1 MSASPGILIIRL
13 SSLGDILHALPA
25 FADLRASFPNS
36 KIDWL
41 VSEKHKSLLSAVRGI
56 DAIRIL
62 GTKAYGDFP
71 LRSLIRDLRSQHYDF
86 AIDFQGLL
94 KTAALSFL
102 SGARTRLGF
111 SRDLVR
117 EFPAHWFYNRTQ
129 PKPQGQFHVLQ
140 LNRMLAGL
148 TGAVPVSAP
157 LEFCVPENDSR
168 LVESMLRKE
177 QLTDYVVINPG
188 GGWSTKR
195 WSLQKYGDL
204 TKKIAVELGLPVVL
218 TTGPGEE
225 TYYQAIAD
233 HCSDCGGVQPRHFP
247 VSFLQLIP
255 LYQKA
260 HLIVGGDTGPFHL
273 ACALGAPVVGI
284 FGPTS
289 PVRNGPWRS
298 EDEVVAHALP
308 CSFCY
313 GRSCATNNECMDISV
328 DEVFAAVVRRLAK
341 AGSSSD
347 ALA

>member
-13 SSLGDILHALPA
+13 SSLGDILHAMPA

-36 KIDWL
+36 RIDWL
-41 VSEKHKSLLSAVRGI
+41 VSEKHRSLLSAVRGI
-56 DAIRIL
+56 DTIHIL

-71 LRSLIRDLRSQHYDF
+71 LRSLIRNLRSQHYDF

-94 KTAALSFL
+94 KTAALSFF

-117 EFPAHWFYNRTQ
+117 EFPAHWFYNRTL

-148 TGAVPVSAP
+148 AGAVAVSAP

-168 LVESMLRKE
+168 LVESMLLMLRNE

-204 TKKIAVELGLPVVL
+204 AKKITLELGLPVVL

-225 TYYQAIAD
+225 TYYQTVAD
-233 HCSDCGGVQPRHFP
+233 HCGGVQLRHFP

-260 HLIVGGDTGPFHL
+260 QLIVGGDTGPFHL
-273 ACALGAPVVGI
+273 ACALGVPVVGI

-298 EDEVVAHALP
+298 EDEVVAHELP

-313 GRSCATNNECMDISV
+313 GRSCATNDECMDISV

-341 AGSSSD
+341 TGSSTN
-347 ALA
+347 AFA

>member
-56 DAIRIL
+56 DAIRTL
-62 GTKAYGDFP
+62 GTKAYGDLP
-71 LRSLIRDLRSQHYDF
+71 LRSLVRDLRSQRYDF

-111 SRDLVR
+111 SRGLVR
-117 EFPAHWFYNRTQ
+117 EYPSHWFYNRTQ

-157 LEFCVPENDSR
+157 LEFCVPDNDSR

-195 WSLQKYGDL
+195 WCLQKYGDL

-233 HCSDCGGVQPRHFP
+233 HCSDCGGVRLHHFP

-298 EDEVVAHALP
+298 EDEVVAHTLP

-313 GRSCATNNECMDISV
+313 GRSCATKNECMDISV

>member
-1 MSASPGILIIRL
+1 MRSVL
-13 SSLGDILHALPA
+13 
-25 FADLRASFPNS
+25 
-36 KIDWL
+36 
-41 VSEKHKSLLSAVRGI
+41 
-56 DAIRIL
+56 L
-62 GTKAYGDFP
+62 GTRAHGDFP

-94 KTAALSFL
+94 KTAALSVL

-111 SRDLVR
+111 SRGLVR
-117 EFPAHWFYNRTQ
+117 EYPAHWFYNRTQ

-233 HCSDCGGVQPRHFP
+233 HCSDCSDCGGVRLHHFP

-255 LYQKA
+255 LYRKA

-298 EDEVVAHALP
+298 EDEVVAHTLP

-313 GRSCATNNECMDISV
+313 GRSCATKNECMDISV

>member
-1 MSASPGILIIRL
+1 MSPSPGILIIRL

-56 DAIRIL
+56 DAIRTL
-62 GTKAYGDFP
+62 GSKAYGDYP
-71 LRSLIRDLRSQHYDF
+71 LPSLIRDLRSRHYDF

-111 SRDLVR
+111 SRGLVR
-117 EFPAHWFYNRTQ
+117 EYPAHWFYNRTQ

-157 LEFCVPENDSR
+157 LEFCVPEDDSR

-177 QLTDYVVINPG
+177 QLTDYIVINPG
-188 GGWSTKR
+188 GGWPTKR

-204 TKKIAVELGLPVVL
+204 TKKIAIELGLPVVL

-247 VSFLQLIP
+247 ISFLQLIP
-255 LYQKA
+255 LYRKA
-260 HLIVGGDTGPFHL
+260 HLIIGGDTGPFHL

-298 EDEVVAHALP
+298 EDEVVTHTLP

-313 GRSCATNNECMDISV
+313 GRSCATKNECMDISV
-328 DEVFAAVVRRLAK
+328 DEVFDAVVRRLAK
-341 AGSSSD
+341 AGSSTD

>member
-1 MSASPGILIIRL
+1 MSTSPGILIIRL

-56 DAIRIL
+56 GAIRIL
-62 GTKAYGDFP
+62 GTKAHGDFA

-94 KTAALSFL
+94 KTAALSLL

-111 SRDLVR
+111 SRGLVR
-117 EFPAHWFYNRTQ
+117 EYPAHWFYNRTQ

-157 LEFCVPENDSR
+157 LEFCVPENDSQ
-168 LVESMLRKE
+168 LVESMLRRE

-204 TKKIAVELGLPVVL
+204 AKKIAVELGLPVVL

-225 TYYQAIAD
+225 SYYQTIAD
-233 HCSDCGGVQPRHFP
+233 HCGDCGRVQPRHFP

-260 HLIVGGDTGPFHL
+260 QLIVGGDTGPFHL

-298 EDEVVAHALP
+298 EDEVVAHTLP

>member
-62 GTKAYGDFP
+62 GTKAHGDFP

-94 KTAALSFL
+94 KTAALSLL

-111 SRDLVR
+111 SRRLAR

-129 PKPQGQFHVLQ
+129 PKPQRQLHVLQ

-157 LEFCVPENDSR
+157 LEFCVPENDAR
-168 LVESMLRKE
+168 LVESMLLMLRNE
-177 QLTDYVVINPG
+177 QLTGYVVINPG
-188 GGWSTKR
+188 GGWPTKR
-195 WSLQKYGDL
+195 WSLHKFGDL
-204 TKKIAVELGLPVVL
+204 TKRIVVELGLPVVL

-233 HCSDCGGVQPRHFP
+233 HCDGVQLHHFP

-255 LYQKA
+255 LYQNA
-260 HLIVGGDTGPFHL
+260 RLIVGGDTGPFHL

-347 ALA
+347 AIA

>member
-25 FADLRASFPNS
+25 FADLRASFPSS

-56 DAIRIL
+56 DAIRTL
-62 GTKAYGDFP
+62 GTKEYGGFP
-71 LRSLIRDLRSQHYDF
+71 LRSLLRDLRSQHYDF

-94 KTAALSFL
+94 KTAVLSFL
-102 SGARTRLGF
+102 SGAHTRLGF
-111 SRDLVR
+111 SRGLVR
-117 EFPAHWFYNRTQ
+117 EYPAHWFYNRTQ

-157 LEFCVPENDSR
+157 LEFYVPENDSR

-204 TKKIAVELGLPVVL
+204 TKRIAVELGLPVVL

-233 HCSDCGGVQPRHFP
+233 HCGGVQPRHFP

-255 LYQKA
+255 LYQNA

-298 EDEVVAHALP
+298 EDEVVARTLP

-313 GRSCATNNECMDISV
+313 GRSCATENECMDISV

>member
-1 MSASPGILIIRL
+1 MSASPRILIIRL

-56 DAIRIL
+56 DALRIV
-62 GTKAYGDFP
+62 GTQAHGDFP

-157 LEFCVPENDSR
+157 LEFCVSESDSR
-168 LVESMLRKE
+168 LVASMLRKE
-177 QLTDYVVINPG
+177 QLTNYAVINPG

-204 TKKIAVELGLPVVL
+204 TKRIAVELGLPVVL

-233 HCSDCGGVQPRHFP
+233 HCGGVQLHHFP

-255 LYQKA
+255 LYRKA
-260 HLIVGGDTGPFHL
+260 HLIIGGDTGPFHL

-298 EDEVVAHALP
+298 EDEVVSHTLP

>member
-25 FADLRASFPNS
+25 FADLRASFPKS

-41 VSEKHKSLLSAVRGI
+41 VSEKHKALLSAVRGI

-62 GTKAYGDFP
+62 GAKAQGDFP

-111 SRDLVR
+111 SRDLAR
-117 EFPAHWFYNRTQ
+117 EFPAHWFYHRTQ
-129 PKPQGQFHVLQ
+129 PKPQRQLHVLQ

-148 TGAVPVSAP
+148 TGAVPASAP

-168 LVESMLRKE
+168 LVESMLQQE

-195 WSLQKYGDL
+195 WSLQRYGDL
-204 TKKIAVELGLPVVL
+204 AKKIAVELGLPVVL

-233 HCSDCGGVQPRHFP
+233 RCGGLRPRHFP

-260 HLIVGGDTGPFHL
+260 HLIIGGDTGPFHL
-273 ACALGAPVVGI
+273 ACALRAPVVGI

>member
-56 DAIRIL
+56 DAIRTL
-62 GTKAYGDFP
+62 GSKAHGDFR
-71 LRSLIRDLRSQHYDF
+71 LRSLIRDLRSRHYDF

-94 KTAALSFL
+94 KTAALSLL

-111 SRDLVR
+111 SRGLVR
-117 EFPAHWFYNRTQ
+117 EYPAHWFYNRTQ

-148 TGAVPVSAP
+148 TGAVRVSAP
-157 LEFCVPENDSR
+157 LEFCVPEDDFR

-188 GGWSTKR
+188 GGWPTKR

-233 HCSDCGGVQPRHFP
+233 HCSDCGGAQPRHFP
-247 VSFLQLIP
+247 ISFLQLIP

-298 EDEVVAHALP
+298 EDKVVAHTLP

-313 GRSCATNNECMDISV
+313 GRSCTTKNECMDISV
-328 DEVFAAVVRRLAK
+328 DEVFDAVVRRLSK

>member
-56 DAIRIL
+56 DAIRTL
-62 GTKAYGDFP
+62 GAKAYGDFP
-71 LRSLIRDLRSQHYDF
+71 LRSLIRDLRSQHYDY

-111 SRDLVR
+111 SRGLVR
-117 EFPAHWFYNRTQ
+117 EYPAHWFYNRTQ

-157 LEFCVPENDSR
+157 LEFCVPESDSR
-168 LVESMLRKE
+168 LVASMLRKE

-188 GGWSTKR
+188 GGWPTKR

-233 HCSDCGGVQPRHFP
+233 HCGSVQPRHFP
-247 VSFLQLIP
+247 ISFLQLIP

-298 EDEVVAHALP
+298 EDDVVAHTLP

-313 GRSCATNNECMDISV
+313 GRSCPTKNECMDISV

>member
-1 MSASPGILIIRL
+1 MNASPGILIIRL

-56 DAIRIL
+56 DAIRVL
-62 GTKAYGDFP
+62 GTRAHGDFP
-71 LRSLIRDLRSQHYDF
+71 LRSLIRDLRNQHYDF

-111 SRDLVR
+111 SRGLAR

-129 PKPQGQFHVLQ
+129 PKPQRQFHVLQ

-148 TGAVPVSAP
+148 TGAVSVSAP

-195 WSLQKYGDL
+195 WSLKKYGDL
-204 TKKIAVELGLPVVL
+204 TRKIAVELGLPVVL

-233 HCSDCGGVQPRHFP
+233 HCGDGGGVKPRHFP

-255 LYQKA
+255 LYRKA
-260 HLIVGGDTGPFHL
+260 HLVVGGDTGPFHL

-313 GRSCATNNECMDISV
+313 GRSCATQNECMDISV
-328 DEVFAAVVRRLAK
+328 DEVFAAIVRRLAK

>member
-56 DAIRIL
+56 DAIRTL
-62 GTKAYGDFP
+62 GTKAHGDFP
-71 LRSLIRDLRSQHYDF
+71 LRSLIRDLRGRHYDF

-111 SRDLVR
+111 SRGLVR
-117 EFPAHWFYNRTQ
+117 EYPAHWFYNRTQ

-157 LEFCVPENDSR
+157 LEFCVPEDDSR

-177 QLTDYVVINPG
+177 QLTDYVVVNPG
-188 GGWSTKR
+188 GGWTTKR

-298 EDEVVAHALP
+298 EDEVVAHTLP
-308 CSFCY
+308 CSLCY
-313 GRSCATNNECMDISV
+313 GRSCATKNECMDISV
-328 DEVFAAVVRRLAK
+328 DEVFDAVVRRLSK

>member
-36 KIDWL
+36 RIDWL

-56 DAIRIL
+56 DTIHIL
-62 GTKAYGDFP
+62 GTKASGDFP
-71 LRSLIRDLRSQHYDF
+71 LRSLIRNLRSQHYDF

-111 SRDLVR
+111 SRDLAR

-129 PKPQGQFHVLQ
+129 PKPQRQFHVLQ

-204 TKKIAVELGLPVVL
+204 TRKIAVELGLPVVV

-225 TYYQAIAD
+225 MYYQAIAD
-233 HCSDCGGVQPRHFP
+233 QRLRRRATPSFP
-247 VSFLQLIP
+247 CFVSATDPFIP
-255 LYQKA
+255 KSPSYYRWGYGTVSSGLRAGRAGRRNFRTHISGQKR
-260 HLIVGGDTGPFHL
+260 T
-273 ACALGAPVVGI
+273 
-284 FGPTS
+284 
-289 PVRNGPWRS
+289 
-298 EDEVVAHALP
+298 
-308 CSFCY
+308 
-313 GRSCATNNECMDISV
+313 M
-328 DEVFAAVVRRLAK
+328 AK
-341 AGSSSD
+341 RG
-347 ALA
+347 

>member
-41 VSEKHKSLLSAVRGI
+41 VSEKHRSLLSAVRGI
-56 DAIRIL
+56 DTIRIL
-62 GTKAYGDFP
+62 GTKAHGDFP

-111 SRDLVR
+111 SRDLAR

-129 PKPQGQFHVLQ
+129 PKPQRQFHVLQ

-168 LVESMLRKE
+168 LVESML
-177 QLTDYVVINPG
+177 
-188 GGWSTKR
+188 
-195 WSLQKYGDL
+195 QKGTVDGLCGDQSRRRL
-204 TKKIAVELGLPVVL
+204 VHQEVELAEIWRSGKENSRRIGPSGGCNDGAGRRNVL
-218 TTGPGEE
+218 SSHCGE
-225 TYYQAIAD
+225 
-233 HCSDCGGVQPRHFP
+233 HCGGVATPSFPRF
-247 VSFLQLIP
+247 VSATDPFIP
-255 LYQKA
+255 KSSSYHRWGYGTISSGLRAGRAGRRNFRSHISGQKR
-260 HLIVGGDTGPFHL
+260 T
-273 ACALGAPVVGI
+273 
-284 FGPTS
+284 
-289 PVRNGPWRS
+289 
-298 EDEVVAHALP
+298 VAKRRRGCGTH
-308 CSFCY
+308 
-313 GRSCATNNECMDISV
+313 
-328 DEVFAAVVRRLAK
+328 AAVQLLLREILRHEE
-341 AGSSSD
+341 
-347 ALA
+347 